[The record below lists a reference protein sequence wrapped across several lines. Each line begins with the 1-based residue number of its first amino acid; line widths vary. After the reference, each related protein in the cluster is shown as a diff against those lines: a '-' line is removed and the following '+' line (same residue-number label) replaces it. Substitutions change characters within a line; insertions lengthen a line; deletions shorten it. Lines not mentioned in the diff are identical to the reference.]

1 MHIAMVTPFPE
12 DPNNIDGGVAGAAK
26 YLVDELSKQPDIKVT
41 VVVPKA
47 GSGQTSHE
55 QLGCY
60 DIYRLSK
67 AGFWK
72 FLPGTLYDIFAGK
85 RQVENFLRKLNP
97 DIVHFQGLTFLAADC
112 ELPNILTI
120 HGIAEKDATWDN
132 RWGIFGRFKRLL
144 LKLTEEHGRCRTPN
158 IILIS
163 RYTGSFLPEKNSI
176 QKTWLIDNPV
186 ADSYFDVERQFE
198 PGRIFCCSKIRL
210 LKNILGL
217 IKAFA
222 LINQQFPDSLLR
234 IAGSADAGYLR
245 KCRQE
250 IIANKLTGKVQLLG
264 NISIK
269 DVQHE
274 LSKANCLIVPS
285 FQENAPL
292 TIAEAMAAG
301 VPVVGANVGGIP
313 EMVDDGKTGF
323 LIDPY
328 NAKSIC
334 EAVTKIISNETLAGS
349 MGRHAG
355 KIARERFS
363 AFVVAEK
370 TLQAY
375 HEILKDV
382 QLAEIL
388 KCESVL

>member
-1 MHIAMVTPFPE
+1 MHIALVTPFPK

-26 YLVDELSKQPDIKVT
+26 YLVDELSKQPDVKLT
-41 VVVPKA
+41 VVVPKG
-47 GSGQTSHE
+47 GSGQTLHE
-55 QLGCY
+55 QSGNY
-60 DIYRLSK
+60 DIYRLGKS
-67 AGFWK
+67 GFWK
-72 FLPGTLYDIFAGK
+72 FLPGTLYDIFTGK
-85 RQVENFLRKLNP
+85 KQIETLLRKLNP

-120 HGIAEKDATWDN
+120 HGIAEKDAAWDS
-132 RWGIFGRFKRLL
+132 RWGILQRLKRLL
-144 LKLTEEHGRCRTPN
+144 LKLTEEYGRRRAPH

-163 RYTGSFLPEKNSI
+163 QYTQKFLPEKNRI

-186 ADSYFDVERQFE
+186 ADSYFDIERQFE
-198 PGRIFCCSKIRL
+198 PARIFCCSKIRP
-210 LKNILGL
+210 LKNIIGL

-222 LINQQFPDSLLR
+222 LINQQFPDSSLR
-234 IAGSADAGYLR
+234 IAGSADADYLQR
-245 KCRQE
+245 CEQE
-250 IIANKLTGKVQLLG
+250 IVANKLNDKVQLLG

-269 DVQHE
+269 DVQYE
-274 LSKANCLIVPS
+274 LSKANCLVIPS

-323 LIDPY
+323 LIDPFST
-328 NAKSIC
+328 KSIC
-334 EAVTKIISNETLAGS
+334 DAVIKIISNKALADS
-349 MGRHAG
+349 MGHYARQ
-355 KIARERFS
+355 IARERFS
-363 AFVVAEK
+363 ASTVAEK

-382 QLAEIL
+382 PLAGIL